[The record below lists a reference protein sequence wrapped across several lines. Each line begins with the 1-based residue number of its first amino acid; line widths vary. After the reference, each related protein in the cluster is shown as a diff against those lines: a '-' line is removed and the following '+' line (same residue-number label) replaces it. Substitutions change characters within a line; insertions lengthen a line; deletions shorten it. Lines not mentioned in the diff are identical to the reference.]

1 MNHRELDS
9 MNNTYTSGALKQ
21 YQQIGVQ
28 ATISEADP
36 HTLIT
41 LLLQGGLQRIAQAKG
56 YMLRGDLQKGSF
68 ISQAISII
76 DGLRSS
82 LDMKAGKEIAENLDN
97 LYEYCERRLLK
108 ANIDND
114 TGILDEVSS
123 LLHEV
128 KSAWD
133 SIPPSERRIRLN
145 SPTSP
150 AG

>member
-1 MNHRELDS
+1 
-9 MNNTYTSGALKQ
+9 
-21 YQQIGVQ
+21 
-28 ATISEADP
+28 
-36 HTLIT
+36 
-41 LLLQGGLQRIAQAKG
+41 
-56 YMLRGDLQKGSF
+56 MLRGDLQKGGL

-76 DGLRSS
+76 DGLRNS
-82 LDMKAGKEIAENLDN
+82 LDMEAGKEIAVNLDN

-114 TGILDEVSS
+114 PAILDEVSS

-133 SIPPSERRIRLN
+133 AIPHSDRKVRADRRA
-145 SPTSP
+145 T